1 MNEPHFCPSTPT
13 GGVPGTPHQQANNGS
28 AEDLAKT
35 AARELYYLTCEMHAE
50 LWRLERMAQA
60 YSRFDVLQLK
70 TGALSA
76 QADAILRMVKPYI
89 SPQHTNNGR
98 AGGPDIAAGSA
109 LPAVLEGELDRAAC
123 DLAMELL
130 RVEELR
136 QSDLRVA
143 DFNVEPRLF
152 TRMDEVRARM
162 DELVERAAETAGEEA
177 RLPSALY
184 SCPLWVI
191 KTAGSK
197 ILTPQHANSRRAGDP
212 KLAAKTQ

>member
-1 MNEPHFCPSTPT
+1 MNKKHLP
-13 GGVPGTPHQQANNGS
+13 QQAKNG
-28 AEDLAKT
+28 LAGDALPQQAKNGLAGDPGKT
-35 AARELYYLTCEMHAE
+35 AAKELYYLTCEMHAE

-76 QADAILRMVKPYI
+76 QADAILRRVKPYI
-89 SPQHTNNGR
+89 
-98 AGGPDIAAGSA
+98 AAESH

-130 RVEELR
+130 RVEEMR
-136 QSDLRVA
+136 QCDLRVA

-162 DELVERAAETAGEEA
+162 DELLESAEKSAGEEA
-177 RLPSALY
+177 RLPSVLY

-191 KTAGSK
+191 KTAGRPSV
-197 ILTPQHANSRRAGDP
+197 AAESR
-212 KLAAKTQ
+212 

>member
-1 MNEPHFCPSTPT
+1 MNMEYE
-13 GGVPGTPHQQANNGS
+13 A
-28 AEDLAKT
+28 AK
-35 AARELYYLTCEMHAE
+35 ELYYLTCEMHAE

-76 QADAILRMVKPYI
+76 QADAILRRVKPYI
-89 SPQHTNNGR
+89 SPQHANNGR
-98 AGGPDIAAGSA
+98 AGAPEYIAAESA

-130 RVEELR
+130 RVEEMR

-152 TRMDEVRARM
+152 TRIDEVRARM
-162 DELVERAAETAGEEA
+162 DELVEFAEKTAGEEA

-191 KTAGSK
+191 KTAGRTSV
-197 ILTPQHANSRRAGDP
+197 AAESR
-212 KLAAKTQ
+212 

>member
-1 MNEPHFCPSTPT
+1 MTERSKRLLILASKLGYQTRGFADDLQRLATER
-13 GGVPGTPHQQANNGS
+13 
-28 AEDLAKT
+28 EDEVDALISK
-35 AARELYYLTCEMHAE
+35 HAQN
-50 LWRLERMAQA
+50 WRLERMAQA

-76 QADAILRMVKPYI
+76 QADAILRRTKPY
-89 SPQHTNNGR
+89 
-98 AGGPDIAAGSA
+98 IAAGSA

-130 RVEELR
+130 RVEEMR
-136 QSDLRVA
+136 QNDLRVA

-162 DELVERAAETAGEEA
+162 DELLERASESAGEEA

-191 KTAGSK
+191 KTAAS
-197 ILTPQHANSRRAGDP
+197 S
-212 KLAAKTQ
+212 KLASEIRFERS

>member
-1 MNEPHFCPSTPT
+1 MNEDSFPR
-13 GGVPGTPHQQANNGS
+13 QAK
-28 AEDLAKT
+28 DRLAGDPART

-76 QADAILRMVKPYI
+76 QADAILRRVKAYI
-89 SPQHTNNGR
+89 H
-98 AGGPDIAAGSA
+98 AGSV

-130 RVEELR
+130 RVEEMR
-136 QSDLRVA
+136 QSDLRVS

-162 DELVERAAETAGEEA
+162 DQLLELAEEKSGAEA

-191 KTAGSK
+191 KTAGS
-197 ILTPQHANSRRAGDP
+197 QRVGAGDH
-212 KLAAKTQ
+212 LG

>member
-1 MNEPHFCPSTPT
+1 MPDGRVEMNEEFLPRQAGT
-13 GGVPGTPHQQANNGS
+13 GLSPQRANSRPAGDPPPQQANS
-28 AEDLAKT
+28 RLAGDPAK
-35 AARELYYLTCEMHAE
+35 AAAKELYYLTCEMHAE

-60 YSRFDVLQLK
+60 YSRFDILQLK
-70 TGALSA
+70 TGVLSA
-76 QADAILRMVKPYI
+76 QADAILSRVKPYI
-89 SPQHTNNGR
+89 
-98 AGGPDIAAGSA
+98 AAEFA

-136 QSDLRVA
+136 QSDLRVS

-162 DELVERAAETAGEEA
+162 DELLERALTQAAEAAGDPNAAEAAGAEA

-191 KTAGSK
+191 KTAGG
-197 ILTPQHANSRRAGDP
+197 RRFAGERG
-212 KLAAKTQ
+212 

>member
-1 MNEPHFCPSTPT
+1 MNE
-13 GGVPGTPHQQANNGS
+13 AYE
-28 AEDLAKT
+28 AAK
-35 AARELYYLTCEMHAE
+35 ALYYLTCEMHAE

-60 YSRFDVLQLK
+60 YSHPSTPTAGALGTPYSRGDVLQLK

-76 QADAILRMVKPYI
+76 QADAILRLVKPYI
-89 SPQHTNNGR
+89 
-98 AGGPDIAAGSA
+98 AAASHPAA

-130 RVEELR
+130 RVEEMR
-136 QSDLRVA
+136 QNDLRVA

-162 DELVERAAETAGEEA
+162 DELVERAVATAGEEA

-191 KTAGSK
+191 KTAGRPS
-197 ILTPQHANSRRAGDP
+197 AG
-212 KLAAKTQ
+212 

>member
-1 MNEPHFCPSTPT
+1 MSPEF
-13 GGVPGTPHQQANNGS
+13 QA
-28 AEDLAKT
+28 AK
-35 AARELYYLTCEMHAE
+35 ELYYLTCEMHAE

-76 QADAILRMVKPYI
+76 QSEAILRRVKPYI
-89 SPQHTNNGR
+89 ASHPSTPTSGALGTSSSYPRPQ
-98 AGGPDIAAGSA
+98 GSA

-130 RVEELR
+130 RVEEMR

-162 DELVERAAETAGEEA
+162 DDLLERAVEMAGEEA

-191 KTAGSK
+191 KSAAGKSS
-197 ILTPQHANSRRAGDP
+197 PQAG
-212 KLAAKTQ
+212 KQI